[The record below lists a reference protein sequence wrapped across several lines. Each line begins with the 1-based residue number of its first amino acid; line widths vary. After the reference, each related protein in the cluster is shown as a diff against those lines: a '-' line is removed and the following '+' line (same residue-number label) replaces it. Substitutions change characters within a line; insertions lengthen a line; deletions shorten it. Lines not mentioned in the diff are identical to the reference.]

1 MSLAKRELRVI
12 ERAVNTK
19 CSTVKWNKTWQALHE
34 RYAVGRRQGNK
45 LYLNHHDL
53 SELIKIV
60 RGATGLNLLEHSID
74 DFGDR
79 IDTAGKIAFEKMSGQ
94 GVAHDMV
101 LIRSLSG
108 TVQLDASYQHP
119 PEGLLWIPLEQ
130 ALQCK
135 HSCMLVVENLAA
147 IRHLHKAQLP
157 SDLIDQ
163 NPLVVYRG
171 DKAHS
176 PLPAKQLMEALEMPV
191 YVFPDADPAGIQIA
205 LTVPYCKGLV
215 LPEVTAVPDF
225 TMANHA
231 LINDQHRELYA
242 LKQRVLPSVINSY
255 LEVLL
260 KHGGITQE
268 ASIAHGLP
276 LSLMFMSQ
284 PTIHASKFQSVKS
297 NL

>member
-1 MSLAKRELRVI
+1 MSLSKTELRVI

-19 CSTVKWNKTWQALHE
+19 CTAVKLNKTWQALHE
-34 RYAVGRRQGNK
+34 RYAIGQRQGK
-45 LYLNHHDL
+45 DLYLSYHDH
-53 SELIKIV
+53 SELIGIV

-101 LIRSLSG
+101 LVRSLSG
-108 TVQLDASYQHP
+108 TVQLDGSYQHP

-135 HSCMLVVENLAA
+135 HSCLLVVENLAA
-147 IRHLHKAQLP
+147 MRHLHKAQLP
-157 SDLIDQ
+157 SEIIDQ

-176 PLPAKQLMEALEMPV
+176 PIPAKKLIEALEIPV
-191 YVFPDADPAGIQIA
+191 YVFADADPAGIQIA
-205 LTVPYCKGLV
+205 LAVQHCKGLV
-215 LPEVTAVPDF
+215 LPEVTAVPEF
-225 TMANHA
+225 TMANRT
-231 LINDQHRELYA
+231 LINAQHREISA
-242 LKQRVLPSVINSY
+242 LRQRVLPSVINGY
-255 LEVLL
+255 LEMLA

-276 LSLMFMSQ
+276 LSLVLVSQ
-284 PTIHASKFQSVKS
+284 PTIHASRFSSV
-297 NL
+297 